1 VIVTASL
8 VLVVCGAPLA
18 ARAPDVARS
27 LGDIGWAV
35 SVVGTPASRA
45 WLDEDAVA
53 AVTGEHPHFD
63 QRDADEP
70 RRGPRPSAVVVCP
83 MTMNSGSKLATGIM
97 DTYAA
102 GVMCEALATG
112 TPITA
117 VLMISNRLWGH
128 PAWAGHV
135 SALRSAGVRF
145 ADARSGR
152 EEQPAPVQSG
162 TGPDV
167 VSGFDPAELARTV
180 GAPPAG

>member
-1 VIVTASL
+1 MATSL
-8 VLVVCGAPLA
+8 VLVVCGAPLT

-27 LGDIGWAV
+27 LVDIGWDV

-45 WLDEDAVA
+45 WLDEDAIA
-53 AVTGEHPHFD
+53 AVIGRRPHFD

-102 GVMCEALATG
+102 GVMGEALATQ
-112 TPITA
+112 TPVTA

-128 PAWAGHV
+128 PAWAGHL
-135 SALRSAGVRF
+135 STLRGAGVRF

-152 EEQPAPVQSG
+152 LAQPAPVQSG
-162 TGPDV
+162 TGPEIV
-167 VSGFDPAELARTV
+167 TEFDAMRFADTV
-180 GAPPAG
+180 GTPAGV